1 MTNTELIVNAVVIA
15 FAVGAIIGA
24 VVVDILVAEPAR
36 RHRDALLDA
45 QSRRRR
51 LAAEDELSRAVWR
64 RDHLGTPYIR
74 EADQHSKRVSPLEVV
89 K

>member
-1 MTNTELIVNAVVIA
+1 MTTTELLVNAIIIALVVGIM
-15 FAVGAIIGA
+15 IGA
-24 VVVDILVAEPAR
+24 VVVDVLVAEPAR

-45 QSRRRR
+45 QSRRRQ
-51 LAAEDELSRAVWR
+51 LAAEDELARAVWR

-74 EADQHSKRVSPLEVV
+74 EADPHSRRVSPLEVV